1 MRICGIDPG
10 LRITGWGIVR
20 FDGNRLIWVADGM
33 IRPDPD
39 VAMSERLHQIRTGLA
54 EVIKTHDP
62 DRAAIEEIFVAKN
75 AASALKLGMAR
86 GAAMVTLAEA
96 GLAVDEISARRV
108 KQNITGSGRADKTQ
122 VSAMISRLLN
132 ITPSGVDAADALAV
146 AISAS
151 NETDGSSRDDL
162 APSQDGLSQAI
173 SAALAR
179 QGGQR

>member
-1 MRICGIDPG
+1 
-10 LRITGWGIVR
+10 
-20 FDGNRLIWVADGM
+20 
-33 IRPDPD
+33 
-39 VAMSERLHQIRTGLA
+39 
-54 EVIKTHDP
+54 
-62 DRAAIEEIFVAKN
+62 
-75 AASALKLGMAR
+75 
-86 GAAMVTLAEA
+86 MVTLAEA

-162 APSQDGLSQAI
+162 APSHDGLSQAI